1 MVCPMGRR
9 EKPQA
14 ARPRRRSAGLFA
26 ALSVPNF
33 RLYFTG
39 QAISLVGTWMQSV
52 ALVWLVLEITG
63 SGTLLG
69 LVVAAQFL
77 PVLLLGAYAG
87 LVVDRLN
94 KRRLLLA
101 TQTAMALLALLLG
114 MLTVT
119 HTVQLWMIFVIAALF
134 GCVNS
139 LDNPTR
145 QSFVM
150 EMVGGIRV
158 QNAVSLNSAMVN
170 GSRAVGPAVA
180 GGLIATVG
188 VGVCFLVNAA
198 SFIAVLIAL
207 SVMRVSELCPT
218 EPVPREG
225 GQLREGLR
233 YVRRTVGLL
242 VPLLMMAL
250 IGTLAY
256 EFQVVLPLLA
266 RITLHGD
273 AETYGFMTAA
283 MAAGAVAG
291 GLYVATRDSTGLL
304 PLTVAAAGFGA
315 TIFAAAIA
323 PSLTVELVVLPIV
336 GFASTTFL
344 ATGNST
350 LQLTS
355 DPRLRG
361 RVMALW
367 SVTFLGSTPIG
378 GPIVGAISEY
388 VGPRYGLAIGGVA
401 CLLAASI
408 GVAALG
414 RVPPSKRYA
423 PRPDEAEL
431 PLGIPEPRTQET
443 QLSP

>member
-1 MVCPMGRR
+1 MRR
-9 EKPQA
+9 HGQTQGTLPG
-14 ARPRRRSAGLFA
+14 RSAGLFA
-26 ALSVPNF
+26 ALRVENF

-39 QAISLVGTWMQSV
+39 QAISLIGTWMQSV

-63 SGTLLG
+63 SGTMLG

-87 LVVDRLN
+87 LMVDRLN

-114 MLTVT
+114 VLTVT
-119 HTVQLWMIFVIAALF
+119 HTVQLWMIFAIAALF

-139 LDNPTR
+139 LDNPAR

-150 EMVGGIRV
+150 EMVGEGRV

-170 GSRAVGPAVA
+170 ASRAVGPAMA

-188 VGVCFLVNAA
+188 VGICFLINAG
-198 SFIAVLIAL
+198 SFIAVLTAL
-207 SVMRVSELCPT
+207 SLMHVSDLRPT
-218 EPVPREG
+218 EPVSRER
-225 GQLREGLR
+225 GQLREGFR
-233 YVRRTVGLL
+233 YVRATVGLL

-266 RITLHGD
+266 RVTLHGG

-283 MAAGAVAG
+283 MAVGAIAG
-291 GLYVATRDSTGLL
+291 GLYVATRERTGLL
-304 PLTVAAAGFGA
+304 PLTVAAAGFGVA
-315 TIFAAAIA
+315 IIAAALA
-323 PSLTVELVVLPIV
+323 PSLGVELAVLPIV
-336 GFASTTFL
+336 GFASTSFL

-350 LQLTS
+350 LQLSS

-378 GPIVGAISEY
+378 GPILGAVSQYI
-388 VGPRYGLAIGGVA
+388 GPRFGLAVGGLA
-401 CLLAASI
+401 CVLAAVL
-408 GVAALG
+408 GAAVLS
-414 RVPPSKRYA
+414 RVPFSERYA
-423 PRPDEAEL
+423 PQPEEAEPGRGGDQATTLAATSL
-431 PLGIPEPRTQET
+431 PEL
-443 QLSP
+443 

>member
-1 MVCPMGRR
+1 M
-9 EKPQA
+9 
-14 ARPRRRSAGLFA
+14 
-26 ALSVPNF
+26 PNF

-87 LVVDRLN
+87 LVADRLN
-94 KRRLLLA
+94 KRRLLLC
-101 TQTAMALLALLLG
+101 TQSAMALLALLLG
-114 MLTVT
+114 LLTVT
-119 HTVQLWMIFVIAALF
+119 HTVQLWMIFAIAVLF

-150 EMVGGIRV
+150 EMVGGGRV

-170 GSRAVGPAVA
+170 GSRAVGPAIA

-188 VGVCFLVNAA
+188 VGICFLINAA
-198 SFIAVLIAL
+198 SFVAVLVAL
-207 SVMRVSELCPT
+207 SLMRVADLRPT
-218 EPVPREG
+218 EPVAREK

-233 YVRRTVGLL
+233 YVRHTVGLL

-256 EFQVVLPLLA
+256 EFQVALPLLA
-266 RITLHGD
+266 RVSLHGG

-283 MAAGAVAG
+283 MAIGAVAG
-291 GLYVATRDSTGLL
+291 GLYVATRKQTGLL
-304 PLTVAAAGFGA
+304 PLTVAAACFGVA
-315 TIFAAAIA
+315 IFAAALA
-323 PSLTVELVVLPIV
+323 PSLAVELVVLPVV
-336 GFASTTFL
+336 GFASTSFL

-350 LQLTS
+350 LQLS
-355 DPRLRG
+355 SEPRLRG

-378 GPIVGAISEY
+378 GPIIGAVGEY
-388 VGPRYGLAIGGVA
+388 VGPRWGLAIGGVA
-401 CLLAASI
+401 CLLAAAI
-408 GVAALG
+408 GALALN
-414 RVPPSKRYA
+414 RVPAADRYA
-423 PRPDEAEL
+423 PRPDESEL
-431 PLGIPEPRTQET
+431 PPGTPEPRTQET
-443 QLSP
+443 LLSP

>member
-1 MVCPMGRR
+1 
-9 EKPQA
+9 
-14 ARPRRRSAGLFA
+14 
-26 ALSVPNF
+26 
-33 RLYFTG
+33 
-39 QAISLVGTWMQSV
+39 MQSV

-114 MLTVT
+114 VLAVT
-119 HTVQLWMIFVIAALF
+119 HTVELWMIFAIATMF

-145 QSFVM
+145 QAFVM
-150 EMVGGIRV
+150 EMVGGARV

-170 GSRAVGPAVA
+170 GSRAVGPALA
-180 GGLIATVG
+180 GGLIVTVG
-188 VGVCFLVNAA
+188 VGPCFLINAA

-207 SVMRVSELCPT
+207 SVMRVSELRPT
-218 EPVPREG
+218 KPVPRQR

-233 YVRRTVGLL
+233 YVAATVGLL

-256 EFQVVLPLLA
+256 EFQVALPLLA
-266 RITLHGD
+266 RVTLHGG
-273 AETYGFMTAA
+273 AETYGLMTAA
-283 MAAGAVAG
+283 MATGAVAG
-291 GLYVATRDSTGLL
+291 GLYVASRKRTGLL
-304 PLTVAAAGFGA
+304 PLTVAAACFGA
-315 TIFAAAIA
+315 TIIAAALA
-323 PSLTVELVVLPIV
+323 PSLAGELVVLPIL
-336 GFASTTFL
+336 GFASTAFL

-378 GPIVGAISEY
+378 GPIIGATSEY
-388 VGPRYGLAIGGVA
+388 LGPRFGLALGGLA

-408 GVAALG
+408 GAAALG
-414 RVPPSKRYA
+414 RIPPAGRYA
-423 PRPDEAEL
+423 PRPVDTEP
-431 PLGIPEPRTQET
+431 PLGTHEPRTQET